1 LAKKNSTRSQ
11 QEQELVEEEKKQ
23 YSLEEGQQPNIANS
37 NVSVNNGHLPNEINE
52 EQDADLNLQGVNMLT
67 PKLIAEDI
75 DASQLSFDFVAM

>member
-1 LAKKNSTRSQ
+1 MAKKRSTSSQ
-11 QEQELVEEEKKQ
+11 RERELNEEENKQ
-23 YSLEEGQQPNIANS
+23 FSEEEEGQQPNIANS

-75 DASQLSFDFVAM
+75 DAS

>member
-1 LAKKNSTRSQ
+1 MAKKNSTRSQ

-23 YSLEEGQQPNIANS
+23 FSLEEGQQPNIPNS
-37 NVSVNNGHLPNEINE
+37 NVSVNNGDLPNEINE